1 MKMLFNAL
9 LMRTYV
15 WLFTIRIFAFVHKLI
30 IMNVANNF
38 ELIWLELSLLIFIDF
53 NIIMYFICDHV
64 HFEYVFKL
72 WRIIVLYFDVCGT
85 ILADLHAISILI

>member
-1 MKMLFNAL
+1 ML
-9 LMRTYV
+9 
-15 WLFTIRIFAFVHKLI
+15 ISIKI
-30 IMNVANNF
+30 
-38 ELIWLELSLLIFIDF
+38 IDF
-53 NIIMYFICDHV
+53 AIIMYFIGDHV